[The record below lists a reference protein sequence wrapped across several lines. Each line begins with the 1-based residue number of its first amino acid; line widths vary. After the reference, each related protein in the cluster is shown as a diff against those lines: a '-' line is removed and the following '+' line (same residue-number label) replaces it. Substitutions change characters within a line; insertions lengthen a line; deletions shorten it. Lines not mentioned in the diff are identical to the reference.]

1 MILNFQ
7 NQGFD
12 KKILKVLAKKKT
24 EVKDLSYRASIWFCG
39 SIKKHKSVLPH
50 RHEEYVYVL
59 VGIRL
64 VGRRIE
70 SIKIVYDSSNLVNFC
85 HKL

>member
-1 MILNFQ
+1 M
-7 NQGFD
+7 
-12 KKILKVLAKKKT
+12 
-24 EVKDLSYRASIWFCG
+24 
-39 SIKKHKSVLPH
+39 LPH